1 MSDLPPLPK
10 PPPDAE
16 LLSEEELEDLFVA
29 MAEGDYK
36 SALTLE
42 HHQAHQLTM
51 FSIARQAQLWVQ
63 LEQRTRT

>member
-1 MSDLPPLPK
+1 MEGELPPLPK
-10 PPPDAE
+10 PEVE
-16 LLSEEELEDLFVA
+16 LLTEEELEDLFVA

-42 HHQAHQLTM
+42 HHQAHQLAM

-63 LEQRTRT
+63 LEQRIQQ